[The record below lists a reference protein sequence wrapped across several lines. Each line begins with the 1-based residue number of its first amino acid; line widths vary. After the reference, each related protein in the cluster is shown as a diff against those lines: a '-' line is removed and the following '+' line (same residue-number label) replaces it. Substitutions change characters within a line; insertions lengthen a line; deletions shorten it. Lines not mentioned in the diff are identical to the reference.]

1 MKIQYRKEDK
11 TLLASMLIVALS
23 AISFWF
29 ALSNLGL
36 LQQWLEVFNGLM
48 FPFIFG
54 FGLAFLLN
62 EPVKYVESKV
72 FKSLKISSGA
82 KRTLATIICLILSII
97 LVTTLLWLVV
107 PSLLNSLNMLIS
119 QAPEYAEKIEVI
131 ILNFADQ
138 FNINTTQLQEIFNVK
153 EADFINQVKDFIAV
167 GIPALFKQVFG
178 LTSSLFNVL
187 LGIMAGVYILIDKE
201 RFVRGIKRTTIAL
214 LPAQVSSYLIKL
226 TNRTKQIFY
235 DFIIG
240 KAIDSAIIGV
250 LCYIGMSVL
259 NLPYAILLSVFVGV
273 TNMIPVFGPF
283 IGAIPGLII
292 LTIIDTIYFI
302 YFGLFILALQQLD
315 GNVIGPLILGDK
327 LGMPSLFILFSVVVG
342 GGLFGVLGMF
352 LGVPLFALVMSIIK
366 EVVEY
371 REAKKA
377 NNLKVID

>member
-97 LVTTLLWLVV
+97 LVTILLWLVV

-292 LTIIDTIYFI
+292 LTIIDPIYFI

-352 LGVPLFALVMSIIK
+352 LGVPLFALLMSIIK

>member
-292 LTIIDTIYFI
+292 LTIIDPIYFI